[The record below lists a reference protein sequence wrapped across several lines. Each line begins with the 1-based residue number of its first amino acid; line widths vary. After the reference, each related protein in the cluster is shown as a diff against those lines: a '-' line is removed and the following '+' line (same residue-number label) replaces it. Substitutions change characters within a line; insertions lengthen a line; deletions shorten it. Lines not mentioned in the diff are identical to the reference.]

1 MLTMPVFDCF
11 SLSEGVAHFKAG
23 RHIEAM
29 QYLNKALQI
38 DEENVDALV
47 ARGAL

>member
-1 MLTMPVFDCF
+1 M
-11 SLSEGVAHFKAG
+11 AHFKAG
-23 RHIEAM
+23 RHTEAM

-38 DEENVDALV
+38 DEENVEAFV